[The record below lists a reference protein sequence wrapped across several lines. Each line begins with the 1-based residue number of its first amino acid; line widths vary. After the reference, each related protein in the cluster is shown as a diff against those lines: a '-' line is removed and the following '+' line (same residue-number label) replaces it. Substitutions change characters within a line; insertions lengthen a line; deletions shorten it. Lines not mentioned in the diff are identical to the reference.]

1 MSNLISLDQIKR
13 YYDVGGELV
22 KALDGVD
29 VSINAN
35 EYISIMGPSG
45 SGLSLIHI

>member
-29 VSINAN
+29 VSIKAN
-35 EYISIMGPSG
+35 DIFQ
-45 SGLSLIHI
+45 LWDHLVLVNQR